1 MSRSAEFR
9 AEVAQLKAMNPGESV
24 LVDEACRL
32 LDRLDRFDA
41 LLAGDQSEWATIEW
55 PYEDAPA
62 RLVIGAVVTEA
73 RQHVAELRQVVKA
86 LDLPAAKQASRG
98 PSKLE
103 LLLGGQ
109 AG

>member
-1 MSRSAEFR
+1 MT
-9 AEVAQLKAMNPGESV
+9 KAKTLNPGEAA
-24 LVDEACRL
+24 LLDEACRL

-41 LLAGDQSEWATIEW
+41 MLAGDASEWATIDW
-55 PYEDAPA
+55 PYEDSPA
-62 RLVIGAVVTEA
+62 RLVIGSVVTEA

-86 LDLPAAKQASRG
+86 LELPAAKAAADG

-103 LLLGGQ
+103 LLLGAK